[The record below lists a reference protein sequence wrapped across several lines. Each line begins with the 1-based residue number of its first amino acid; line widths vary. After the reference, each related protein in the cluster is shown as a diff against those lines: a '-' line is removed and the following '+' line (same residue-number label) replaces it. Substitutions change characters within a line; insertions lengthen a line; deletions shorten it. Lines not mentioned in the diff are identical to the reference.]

1 MATDAAASSGGELTR
16 KRSLTPPG
24 VTASRMALTAPD
36 AFLRTTV
43 QVGEG
48 GLVP

>member
-16 KRSLTPPG
+16 KRSLTPTG

-36 AFLRTTV
+36 EFLRTTV
-43 QVGEG
+43 QVRKG
-48 GLVP
+48 GLVL

>member
-16 KRSLTPPG
+16 KRSLTPTG

-36 AFLRTTV
+36 TLLRTTV

>member
-16 KRSLTPPG
+16 KRLTPTG
-24 VTASRMALTAPD
+24 VIASPMALSAPD